1 MIKDV
6 PLVDIFVNDQDAALD
21 FYTRKLG
28 LEKVQDEAYGEGAR
42 WITFSPVGTGTRIVV
57 KKAERD
63 HEKPR
68 ISRSDGVPV
77 LTLGIDDVHAAYE
90 ELRGQGVRFLGEPY
104 RYPWG
109 LAAILLDQDGSPV
122 LLRQDL
128 GKGGQHAR

>member
-1 MIKDV
+1 
-6 PLVDIFVNDQDAALD
+6 
-21 FYTRKLG
+21 
-28 LEKVQDEAYGEGAR
+28 
-42 WITFSPVGTGTRIVV
+42 V

-68 ISRSDGVPV
+68 VSRSDGVPV

-90 ELRGQGVRFLGEPY
+90 ELRGRGVRFLGEPY

-109 LAAILLDQDGSPV
+109 LAAILLDQDGSLV